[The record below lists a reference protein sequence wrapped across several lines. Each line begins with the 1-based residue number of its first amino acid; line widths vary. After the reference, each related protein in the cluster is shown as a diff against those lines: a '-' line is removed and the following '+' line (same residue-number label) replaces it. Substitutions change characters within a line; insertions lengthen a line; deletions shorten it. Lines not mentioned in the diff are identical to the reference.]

1 VPVPRIERDHAS
13 IRAAQEA
20 SFGLASVCTK
30 AREGHD
36 PMKSIFVLSAL
47 GCIAAMGSI
56 GCATTNRVALGDLDV
71 PSVRVGGARI
81 LDTRVNPLVPVRVAL
96 DGGGFAVSFARF
108 GRSSARERVDPGSL
122 EFVPGPAQEPTTEV
136 GPAPSVQR
144 VMLDGGRFL
153 VCWTSGSLEWGHRAM
168 AQVFNSSDG
177 SPRGGA
183 VAISPSDADVIGT
196 PRAITSDG
204 HRVVA
209 MFAATTGSTFA
220 LMAVPIED
228 ASPGENTESAHR

>member
-1 VPVPRIERDHAS
+1 
-13 IRAAQEA
+13 
-20 SFGLASVCTK
+20 
-30 AREGHD
+30 
-36 PMKSIFVLSAL
+36 MKSIFVLSAL

-56 GCATTNRVALGDLDV
+56 GCATTNRVALSEHAEQVEGAGLALEV

-81 LDTRVNPLVPVRVAL
+81 LDARVNPLVPVRVAL
-96 DGGGFAVSFARF
+96 DGSEIAVSFARF
-108 GRSSARERVDPGSL
+108 GRSSAREHVDPGSL
-122 EFVPGPAQEPTTEV
+122 ELVPGESREPTTAPA
-136 GPAPSVQR
+136 GPATSVQR
-144 VMLDGGRFL
+144 VVLDGGRFL

-168 AQVFNSSDG
+168 AQIFNSSDG

-183 VAISPSDADVIGT
+183 VAISPSDADVIGL

-204 HRVVA
+204 NKVVA